1 MSNYINKTVKLKLK
15 LTLGEN
21 RGFVVAGFKQFTQKL
36 YNIFSFLFIKI
47 FKLNIFNRNGTSR
60 VFFKYKNGA
69 LSPIFTNSVN
79 YQLDTNL
86 VGQLKYK
93 TNMGFNSS
101 MSTSLVYQQESYR
114 INLTLQLNVK
124 NSFISCGFNKSLM
137 NNSFK
142 FKSAIQYGYTG
153 TTFSYGIEKQLTEFS
168 KVDASI
174 IVNSMTGVILNLEY
188 RPTYFFIYNLQIKYI

>member
-1 MSNYINKTVKLKLK
+1 M
-15 LTLGEN
+15 
-21 RGFVVAGFKQFTQKL
+21 
-36 YNIFSFLFIKI
+36 
-47 FKLNIFNRNGTSR
+47 
-60 VFFKYKNGA
+60 
-69 LSPIFTNSVN
+69 FTNSVN

-93 TNMGFNSS
+93 TNMGFSSS

-142 FKSAIQYGYTG
+142 FKSAIQCGYTG

-174 IVNSMTGVILNLEY
+174 IINSMTGVILNLEY
-188 RPTYFFIYNLQIKYI
+188 RIIF

>member
-1 MSNYINKTVKLKLK
+1 MSIFINKTVKLKLK

-36 YNIFSFLFIKI
+36 YNLFFFYLKNFMIKY
-47 FKLNIFNRNGTSR
+47 FEYRNGTSR

-86 VGQLKYK
+86 VGQIKYK

-101 MSTSLVYQQESYR
+101 MSTSLMYQQESYR

-188 RPTYFFIYNLQIKYI
+188 RPTFFH